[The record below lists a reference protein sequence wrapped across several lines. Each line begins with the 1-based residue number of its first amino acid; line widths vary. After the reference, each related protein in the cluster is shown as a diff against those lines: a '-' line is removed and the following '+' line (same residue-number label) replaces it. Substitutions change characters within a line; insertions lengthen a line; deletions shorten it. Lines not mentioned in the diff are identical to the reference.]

1 MFLPKSVIRIWD
13 YGLTVMTKALIFI
26 AAGMFSLF
34 ALACSGNSKAASA
47 DQSAAD
53 SAASVTAASFCADSA
68 YAYVKAQ
75 CGFGPRIPGSKAHA
89 ACAAFITSSLQ
100 GFCDTVVVQKGE
112 VTAFNGKALPITNI
126 IGSFN
131 PQNQQRI
138 LLIAHWDS
146 RPWAD
151 NDPDEANHS
160 KPVMGAN
167 DGASGVGVLIEVA
180 RQLAANR
187 PSIGVDILLVDAEDS
202 GTINDDDSWGLGAQ
216 YWAKNPHTS
225 PYKPM
230 FGILLDMVG
239 GPNARFS
246 REYFSMSYAA
256 SFVNEV
262 WSVAA
267 GLGLQS
273 YFVNENGG
281 GVTDDHVFINKAGI
295 PCIDI
300 IDMPQGSST
309 GFFPQWHTVADDM
322 AVIDKTTLDAVGRT
336 ITTLIAQYRP

>member
-1 MFLPKSVIRIWD
+1 MNKVSLVLFTA
-13 YGLTVMTKALIFI
+13 GL
-26 AAGMFSLF
+26 FSLF
-34 ALACSGNSKAASA
+34 ALACSGHSKSA
-47 DQSAAD
+47 TAQDSSAD
-53 SAASVTAASFCADSA
+53 SATAFAAADFNADSA

-75 CGFGPRIPGSKAHA
+75 CSFGPRVPATEAHTKCLAYLTSFLSK
-89 ACAAFITSSLQ
+89 C
-100 GFCDTVVVQKGE
+100 CDTVIVQKGY
-112 VTAFNGKALPITNI
+112 VTTHGTDKKLPISNV

-131 PQNQQRI
+131 PQNPQR
-138 LLIAHWDS
+138 LLLLAHWDS

-151 NDPDEANHS
+151 NDPSEANHTT
-160 KPVMGAN
+160 PVMGAN
-167 DGASGVGVLIEVA
+167 DGASGVGVLLEVA
-180 RQLAANR
+180 RQLSINR
-187 PSIGVDILLVDAEDS
+187 PEIGIDILLVDAEDS
-202 GTINDDDSWGLGAQ
+202 GTSDDEDSWGLGAQ
-216 YWAKNPHTS
+216 YWAQHPHVT

-239 GPNARFS
+239 APGARFT
-246 REYFSMSYAA
+246 REYFSSVYAA
-256 SFVNEV
+256 SFLDEV
-262 WSVAA
+262 WGVAA
-267 GLGLQS
+267 QLGLQS

-322 AVIDKTTLDAVGRT
+322 SVIDKTTLGAVGRT